1 MVSKRLD
8 FFRHFTHHFFIA
20 VFLELLTIH
29 RSPLARYICVMTR
42 HLQLSELVAIVQE
55 TVEDRFF
62 NDSFW
67 ITAEITDVKKYDSKR
82 WCFLKFIEK
91 QGTRIAT
98 EMQGVFWA
106 NGYQQIVLFEKITRQ
121 PFKDGIEI
129 SCRVQVKF
137 HPRYGLK
144 LEVLEI
150 DTSFAL
156 GKIEL
161 ERQQTLDRLLKEN
174 PTAIRLI
181 DDEYVTFNKQL
192 KLPAVIQRIA
202 LITAPNSDGQR
213 DFKQEMAGNAYDYHF
228 RVTEFL
234 TQLQGDNAAALMQEQ
249 LHDIYYRSSDFDAVV
264 IVRGGGSQTDFK
276 SFDNYDLARQIAL
289 FTIPVFTGIGHDR
302 NTSIADLMARQ
313 LKTPTKVAAALI
325 DINFRF
331 ENEVQQ
337 LADRLEDAV
346 DAMLLE
352 KQYQL
357 TRWKEK
363 IDFVIPQRIGSS
375 KTKLADWKIKLDTGV
390 IRLVEKQKLQLRQ
403 TEDLLQKSSQQY
415 LVKKRERLDSGVR
428 LLHQLSPQTILNR
441 GFAMVTFN
449 DKVITDVTLLQKD
462 QQVKTILK
470 NSSFESSIT
479 QINIDDQSNF

>member
-1 MVSKRLD
+1 
-8 FFRHFTHHFFIA
+8 
-20 VFLELLTIH
+20 
-29 RSPLARYICVMTR
+29 MTR
-42 HLQLSELVAIVQE
+42 RLQLSELVALVQE
-55 TVEDRFF
+55 TIEDRFY

-91 QGTRIAT
+91 QGTQIAT

-106 NGYQQIVLFEKITRQ
+106 NGYQQIIQFEKTTRQ
-121 PFKDGIEI
+121 LFKDGIEI

-156 GKIEL
+156 GKIEM

-174 PTAIRLI
+174 PTTIRLI

-192 KLPAVIQRIA
+192 KLPAVVQRIA

-213 DFKQEMAGNAYDYHF
+213 DFKQELSGNVYGYHF
-228 RVTEFL
+228 KITEFL
-234 TQLQGDNAAALMQEQ
+234 TQLQGDRAAALMLEQ
-249 LHDIYYRSSDFDAVV
+249 LHEIYYRSSDFDAVV

-276 SFDNYDLARQIAL
+276 SFDNYDLSRQIAL

-313 LKTPTKVAAALI
+313 LKTPTKVAAALT

-331 ENEVQQ
+331 ENEIQV
-337 LADRLEDAV
+337 LAEKLEDAV
-346 DAMLLE
+346 DAILLE
-352 KQYQL
+352 KQNQL
-357 TRWKEK
+357 NRWKEK
-363 IDFVIPQRIGSS
+363 IDIILPQKIEAR
-375 KTKLADWKIKLDTGV
+375 KLKLADWKIKLDTIV
-390 IRLVEKQKLQLRQ
+390 VRQIAQQKIKLLQ
-403 TEDLLQKSSQQY
+403 TEESLQKYSSQY
-415 LVKKRERLDSGVR
+415 LVKKRERLNSSVR

-441 GFAMVTFN
+441 GFAMITAN
-449 DKVITDVTLLQKD
+449 DKVITDVSLLKTN

-470 NSSFESSIT
+470 TRSFESIIT
-479 QINIDDQSNF
+479 KIHPDDQPDF

>member
-1 MVSKRLD
+1 
-8 FFRHFTHHFFIA
+8 
-20 VFLELLTIH
+20 
-29 RSPLARYICVMTR
+29 MTR
-42 HLQLSELVAIVQE
+42 RLQLSELVAIVQE
-55 TVEDRFF
+55 TIEDRFYR
-62 NDSFW
+62 DSFW

-91 QGTRIAT
+91 QGTQIAT

-106 NGYQQIVLFEKITRQ
+106 TGYQQIILFEKITRQ
-121 PFKDGIEI
+121 QFKDGIEI

-156 GKIEL
+156 GKIEM

-174 PTAIRLI
+174 PNAIQLI
-181 DDEYVTFNKQL
+181 DDEYITFNKQL
-192 KLPAVIQRIA
+192 KLPAVVQRIA

-213 DFKQEMAGNAYDYHF
+213 DFEQELAGNAYDYQF

-234 TQLQGDNAAALMQEQ
+234 TQLQGDNAATLMLEQ
-249 LHDIYYRSSDFDAVV
+249 LRDIYYRSSDFDVVV

-276 SFDNYDLARQIAL
+276 SFDNYDLARQIAM
-289 FTIPVFTGIGHDR
+289 FRIPVFTGIGHDR

-331 ENEVQQ
+331 ENDVQQ

-346 DAMLLE
+346 AAMLLE

-363 IDFVIPQRIGSS
+363 IDFVIPQKIASS
-375 KTKLADWKIKLDTGV
+375 KNKLADWKIKLDTCI
-390 IRLVEKQKLQLRQ
+390 IRLLDKRKLQLRQ
-403 TEDLLQKSSQQY
+403 TEDLLQKCSQQY
-415 LVKKRERLDSGVR
+415 LVKKKERLDASVR

-449 DKVITDVTLLQKD
+449 NKVITDVSLLQNN
-462 QQVKTILK
+462 QQVRTILK

-479 QINIDDQSNF
+479 QINIDDQPNF